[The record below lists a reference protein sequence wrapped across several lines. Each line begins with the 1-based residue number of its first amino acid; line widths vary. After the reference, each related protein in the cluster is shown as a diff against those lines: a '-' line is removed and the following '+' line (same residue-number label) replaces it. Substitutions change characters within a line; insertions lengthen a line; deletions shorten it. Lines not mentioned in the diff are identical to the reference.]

1 MKIVI
6 DESISY
12 GVVSLLRDEG
22 HSVIAV
28 AEQPTSGSEDE
39 AIFEIVR
46 KEKAI
51 LITRDHH
58 FTNNLR
64 YPPQYTA
71 GIIFLRKGNFKSDQE
86 INLIKNFLTKFAIQD
101 FEGKLVTLDPGSVKI
116 RS

>member
-12 GVVSLLRDEG
+12 GVVTFLRDEG
-22 HSVIAV
+22 HSVIAI
-28 AEQPTSGSEDE
+28 AEQPTSGTEDE
-39 AIFEIVR
+39 AIFEIV
-46 KEKAI
+46 KGEKAI

-71 GIIFLRKGNFKSDQE
+71 GIIFIRKGNLKSDQE
-86 INLIKNFLTKFAIQD
+86 INLIKIFLTKFAHQD
-101 FEGKLVTLDPGSVKI
+101 FAGKLVTLYPGSVKM